1 MENKTLNR
9 ETQLWILISIVLLV
23 TVLLVVIIQQ
33 QNQISDLEDANDRL
47 YTRNQCEFNTKAVW
61 PYYDR
66 FFDNVERSVYRNY
79 NK

>member
-9 ETQLWILISIVLLV
+9 ETQLWMLVSIVLLV
-23 TVLLVVIIQQ
+23 TVLLVLIVQQ
-33 QNQISDLEDANDRL
+33 QNYIDDLEDKNDKL
-47 YTRNQCEFNTKAVW
+47 YTRAQCEFNTKAVW

-66 FFDNVERSVYRNY
+66 FFENVERGVYRSY